1 MNTYIN
7 KNVIVKDDVI
17 KSQINNLLFNTKYP
31 NDIHRW
37 VKILEGIIKKQ
48 GKVVE
53 ELEDNWINILFD
65 NGIKLGFNKNDVE
78 VKDE

>member
-1 MNTYIN
+1 VNTYIN

-37 VKILEGIIKKQ
+37 VKILEGIINKP